1 MRAIQVARYGERLK
15 LKNVDIPKFNPIDQF
30 LVKICYAPINPSD
43 VYYVKGLYGLR
54 KPLPTIGGFEG
65 CGIIAEAS
73 DKSLIGRNVMCW
85 ADDSINYGTWADYFP
100 VQKQN
105 SIILDS
111 KIEHNN
117 QFDQYCSPF
126 INPFTAVGFLDIV
139 RKLNAQCVVLNAANS
154 AVGRMSIKLFN
165 NQNIKTIAIVRRQE
179 QIQNLY
185 DIGAT
190 HVLLSTNEKF
200 DQELV
205 QTIKQN
211 KAKVFYDALGGEYS
225 GLIFKNLEN
234 SGMLVGYGR
243 FSNNKI
249 NDIDPIDLVFKQKEI
264 KGFWLSKWYEQ
275 KGSEEQQQ
283 IKKLVENQITS
294 TFSTRI
300 QQTQVPDDDN
310 INELIKLALNNS
322 GQGKYVLDFTK

>member
-1 MRAIQVARYGERLK
+1 MSYT
-15 LKNVDIPKFNPIDQF
+15 
-30 LVKICYAPINPSD
+30 PINPSD
-43 VYYVKGLYGLR
+43 IYYVKGLYGLR
-54 KPLPTIGGFEG
+54 KPLPTVGGFEG
-65 CGIIAEAS
+65 CGIIAEAN
-73 DKSLIGRNVMCW
+73 DKALVGRNIMCW

-100 VQKQN
+100 ARKQN
-105 SIILDS
+105 SIILDN
-111 KIEHNN
+111 KIENNN
-117 QFDQYCSPF
+117 QFVQYCSPF
-126 INPFTAVGFLDIV
+126 INPFTVIGFLDIA
-139 RKLNAQCVVLNAANS
+139 RKLNAECVVLNAANS
-154 AVGRMSIKLFN
+154 AVGRMSIKLFKK
-165 NQNIKTIAIVRRQE
+165 QNIQTIAIVRKEE

-205 QTIKQN
+205 QTLKQN
-211 KAKVFYDALGGEYS
+211 KAKVFYDALGGEHS

-234 SGMLVGYGR
+234 CGMLVGYGR

-275 KGSEEQQQ
+275 KGREEQQQ
-283 IKKLVENQITS
+283 IKKLVENEITS

-300 QQTQVPDDDN
+300 QQAQVPNDDC
-310 INELIKLALNNS
+310 INESIKLALNNS
-322 GQGKYVLDFTK
+322 GLGKYILDFTK